1 MKPYYVTGHKNPDCD
16 AIASAVAYAAL
27 KTALGEEAVAC
38 AQGKA
43 NRETMFLLNRYGFE
57 HPQIIHSAKCTLSE
71 IEKDEAVLV
80 GAGITMKAALDQILS
95 RKNKGVFVTEGN
107 GKLIGIVSMSDLTRL
122 WTENEEEMRSL
133 MSQATLPNIER
144 VLDAKVYNRE
154 KNFHTNGVVH
164 IMPSMSDRSEIYRDA
179 VVVLRNNPDVQRF
192 AIDSHAA
199 CIIISGEDWVDNV
212 TLERARENH
221 VSILHTPH
229 TVIECSRLIYQAP
242 SIDTV
247 LTRNVISFREN
258 ETVDVVSSRM
268 ANTRFRTY
276 PVLNDKGQV
285 TAAISRYHLFHY
297 EKKRFILV
305 DHNEVSQSVNDLEY
319 GEVCEI
325 IDHHRLGGIETVNPI
340 NIIARTV
347 GSTCTIVTGLYRQ
360 NGVEI
365 DQNMAGLLLGGIVND
380 TLCMR
385 SPTTTKEDTDA
396 AKYLSQ
402 IAGITPEKLNAL
414 MISASDSILRKT
426 DQELLYD
433 DFKEFRINDNK
444 VAIGQSQ
451 CKDWNEYFRIR
462 DHFLGYL
469 QETAERQNYDLI
481 LIMFTDPAG
490 SGSYFLYTGRLSWA
504 VSEGFS
510 GILRDEF
517 APDVISRKKQ
527 VLPVIIDMLN
537 K

>member
-16 AIASAVAYAAL
+16 SIASAIAYAAL

-107 GKLIGIVSMSDLTRL
+107 GRLIGIVSMSDLTRL
-122 WTENEEEMRSL
+122 WIQNEDEMRTL
-133 MSQATLPNIER
+133 MSQASLSNIER
-144 VLDAKVYNRE
+144 VLDAKAYNRE
-154 KNFHTNGVVH
+154 KDFHTNGVVH

-325 IDHHRLGGIETVNPI
+325 VDHHRLGGIETVNPI

-347 GSTCTIVTGLYRQ
+347 GST
-360 NGVEI
+360 
-365 DQNMAGLLLGGIVND
+365 
-380 TLCMR
+380 
-385 SPTTTKEDTDA
+385 
-396 AKYLSQ
+396 
-402 IAGITPEKLNAL
+402 
-414 MISASDSILRKT
+414 
-426 DQELLYD
+426 
-433 DFKEFRINDNK
+433 
-444 VAIGQSQ
+444 
-451 CKDWNEYFRIR
+451 
-462 DHFLGYL
+462 
-469 QETAERQNYDLI
+469 
-481 LIMFTDPAG
+481 
-490 SGSYFLYTGRLSWA
+490 
-504 VSEGFS
+504 
-510 GILRDEF
+510 
-517 APDVISRKKQ
+517 
-527 VLPVIIDMLN
+527 
-537 K
+537 